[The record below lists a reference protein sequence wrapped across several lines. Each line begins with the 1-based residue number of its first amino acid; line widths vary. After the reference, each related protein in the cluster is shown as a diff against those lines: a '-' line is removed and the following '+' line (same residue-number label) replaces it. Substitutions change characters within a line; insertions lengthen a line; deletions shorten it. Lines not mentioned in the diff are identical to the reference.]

1 MSLSRTSLLRGL
13 LVIGSLYISY
23 QASEVFLPVILAMV
37 IAFILNPFVNWLM
50 RNLSTGR
57 RKIPRSV
64 AALLAMVVSFL
75 LFAGI
80 ISFVFLPFVNEF
92 NKFIQNLPSIIARLQ
107 DVSLVIVERT
117 SSLDLPTSIRSILDQ
132 GLSSAASFSLDFVK
146 RMILAAFS
154 VASRVIELVV
164 IPVLVY
170 YFLKDGEV
178 MQQAVINLFTANYR
192 ELARTILQE
201 MAVTIG
207 AYIHGQMLISI
218 IMSAMVFSGL
228 YIMGV
233 DYPLVIALLAFLT
246 ETIPIIGP
254 IIGAVPALLIAYLI
268 SPALALKV
276 TIFYI
281 IVHQLDSHVIVPN
294 IMGHTIALHPVVVI
308 ISVLIAGQMFGIMGM
323 ILAVPIA
330 ALLRVFIRHLQ
341 IVG

>member
-1 MSLSRTSLLRGL
+1 MALSRTSLLRGL
-13 LVIGSLYISY
+13 LVIACFYIFY
-23 QASEVFLPVILAMV
+23 QASEIFLPVILAMV
-37 IAFILNPFVNWLM
+37 IAFILNPFVNWLI
-50 RNLSTGR
+50 RTLSTSR
-57 RKIPRSV
+57 RKFPRS
-64 AALLAMVVSFL
+64 AASLLTMVVSFL

-80 ISFVFLPFVNEF
+80 ISFVFLPFVTEF
-92 NKFIQNLPSIIARLQ
+92 NKFVQNLPSIIAQLQ
-107 DVSLVIVERT
+107 TLSLAIGERT
-117 SSLDLPTSIRSILDQ
+117 SSLDLPNNIRSILDQ

-146 RMILAAFS
+146 RMIWAAFS

-178 MQQAVINLFTANYR
+178 MQQAVINLFTVNYR
-192 ELARTILQE
+192 GLARTILQE
-201 MAVTIG
+201 MAVTIS
-207 AYIHGQMLISI
+207 AYIHGQVLISV

-228 YIMGV
+228 YLMDV

-254 IIGAVPALLIAYLI
+254 IIGAVPALLLAYLI
-268 SPALALKV
+268 SPELALKV

-308 ISVLIAGQMFGIMGM
+308 ISVLVAGQMFGIVGM
-323 ILAVPIA
+323 ILAVPVA
-330 ALLRVFIRHLQ
+330 ALLRICIRHLQ